1 MDIDEAIKKELHRYS
16 NRNALKAE
24 EFIFGTYSLDDKFD
38 ILLLHG
44 SMRDDL
50 EMLFCPA
57 HYFNDTH
64 DYIDRVA
71 RALNQYEDRPNRTMT
86 TYCEIRPVGFYTE
99 DENDPDHVYIELFAV
114 EEYGSRIKISNIRKL
129 IKRNFSKYRLAAS
142 AKVIQPNTYL
152 GKIYNYVK
160 NTLTRRK
167 FVVKVTKQ
175 ELMYHTLTGKFR
187 KKT

>member
-24 EFIFGTYSLDDKFD
+24 EFIFGTYSFDDKFD

-99 DENDPDHVYIELFAV
+99 DENDPDHVYIELLAV

-129 IKRNFSKYRLAAS
+129 IKRNFSKYR
-142 AKVIQPNTYL
+142 
-152 GKIYNYVK
+152 
-160 NTLTRRK
+160 
-167 FVVKVTKQ
+167 
-175 ELMYHTLTGKFR
+175 
-187 KKT
+187 